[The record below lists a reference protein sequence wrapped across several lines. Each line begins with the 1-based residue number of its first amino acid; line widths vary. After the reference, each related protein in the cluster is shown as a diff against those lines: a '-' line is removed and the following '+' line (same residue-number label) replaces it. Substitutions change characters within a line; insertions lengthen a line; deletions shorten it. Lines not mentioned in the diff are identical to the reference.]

1 MTTSNLRN
9 SLLALTLVS
18 LGACDPQEPEF
29 GDGPTEERCL
39 SCNGLKLNTNK
50 IGAHLFSELDTSGEK
65 HDGVVLEYVEL
76 YRSGKLDNVSVENG
90 QLVGSIG
97 NNHYDGRQFERSTWH
112 LQVEMEPDTW
122 TSATMTITSA
132 VEDPNGLYG
141 WKYTFV
147 HQYLGGPKEDYP
159 NCDKDE
165 NAANGEEFDAIV
177 TGNLTV
183 GDHAQLGYRP
193 NTIFIGCLSGGVGK
207 AGYWG
212 YPRHVVGSDERF
224 TGAVRMVRAD
234 YCGTGDSF
242 TKVGQA
248 VSVTDI
254 WQINTLVQNLPREAL
269 WDENGA
275 ACVLR
280 PRLSAD
286 GVTLSE
292 VADACDLLGGRTVKE
307 CDPALNLGVP
317 GLLYESASP

>member
-1 MTTSNLRN
+1 MKTLNFRTP
-9 SLLALTLVS
+9 LLALS
-18 LGACDPQEPEF
+18 LFTVAACDAQEPEF
-29 GDGPTEERCL
+29 GAGPVEDRCT
-39 SCNGLKLNTNK
+39 SCGGLKLNTNQ
-50 IGAHLFSELDTSGEK
+50 IGAHIFSEIDTAGEK
-65 HDGVVLEYVEL
+65 HDGVALEYVEL
-76 YRSGKLDNVSVENG
+76 YRYGKLEKVAVENG
-90 QLVGSIG
+90 QLVGKIG
-97 NNHYDGRQFERSTWH
+97 NNTYDGRQFERSIWH
-112 LQVEMEPDTW
+112 LQVEMQPGQW

-132 VEDPNGLYG
+132 AQDPNGLYG

-147 HQYLGGPKEDYP
+147 HQYINGPKEWYP

-177 TGNLTV
+177 TGDLTV

-254 WQINTLVQNLPREAL
+254 WHINTLVQGLPREAL

-286 GVTLSE
+286 GVTLAS
-292 VADACDLLGGRTVKE
+292 VSDTCDELGGRTVKE
-307 CDPALNLGVP
+307 CDPNLNLGTP
-317 GLLYESASP
+317 GLLYESAAP